1 MHTFPR
7 QPGSPGPT
15 QESCRAGPG
24 HTGTAPGKLGTGA
37 LHALRGGRWGAA
49 GKPTTPA
56 TAAEGS
62 PLTAGPDSRAKVG
75 GAESGGDGGA
85 GYRPARGPARGGGG
99 LKKAQGRQP
108 AAVSSEPP
116 PRNKGLVAG
125 RVRPAAS
132 GSRGKETFPG
142 MREPGP
148 GRGRASGA
156 RRYLR
161 PEPPARRGP
170 PAPLTSSMA
179 ATVFRHCAVR
189 VVKLEAV
196 GAL

>member
-7 QPGSPGPT
+7 QPGSPRPT

-75 GAESGGDGGA
+75 GAGSGGDGGA

-99 LKKAQGRQP
+99 ILKRPKVGSRQP
-108 AAVSSEPP
+108 SLPSHLHGTKGLLRAGFAQLRPDPEEKKLFPGCGSRARGGGGLAGRGATCGRSRPPGEARRRRSPPRWPP
-116 PRNKGLVAG
+116 PC
-125 RVRPAAS
+125 S
-132 GSRGKETFPG
+132 GT
-142 MREPGP
+142 
-148 GRGRASGA
+148 
-156 RRYLR
+156 
-161 PEPPARRGP
+161 
-170 PAPLTSSMA
+170 AP
-179 ATVFRHCAVR
+179 CAW
-189 VVKLEAV
+189 
-196 GAL
+196 